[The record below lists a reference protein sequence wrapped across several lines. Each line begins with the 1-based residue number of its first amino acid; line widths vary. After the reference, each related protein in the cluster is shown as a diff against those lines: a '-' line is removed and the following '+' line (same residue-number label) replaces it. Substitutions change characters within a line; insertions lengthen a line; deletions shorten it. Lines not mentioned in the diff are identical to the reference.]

1 MPPDGMVSVPGGT
14 FAMGAGPLE
23 GGSKDDLEQQRVEVR
38 QFWIDATAVT
48 NRHFRAFRKAT
59 GHRTDSESFGW
70 SFVLELYAT
79 HEAKA
84 LTNSSVQHA
93 PHWLAVPTASWR
105 APLGPGSSMTER
117 LEHLVRTFAN
127 LVTPLPDPCHRLSL
141 PLSPL
146 PSALHLSRRA
156 SPRERVHRIIKGE

>member
-117 LEHLVRTFAN
+117 LEHPVRTFAN
-127 LVTPLPDPCHRLSL
+127 LVTPP
-141 PLSPL
+141 SPL
-146 PSALHLSRRA
+146 PTGSPSPSLPSPALSICPGRPLQER
-156 SPRERVHRIIKGE
+156 RVHRIIKGE

>member
-117 LEHLVRTFAN
+117 LEHPVRTFAN
-127 LVTPLPDPCHRLSL
+127 LVTPPPSPLPPALPP
-141 PLSPL
+141 PLSPPQRS
-146 PSALHLSRRA
+146 PSVQAGLSKRA
-156 SPRERVHRIIKGE
+156 CASHH